1 MVSAESRNSCNFTHK
16 TWKSVSPLGALH
28 HCRTSQT
35 ASELTVTIKSGRA
48 AADSDCVLARAQN
61 ALLSREL
68 RYCHGSSVLISV
80 CVGEEE
86 CSYERS
92 WGGLVILLARFDG
105 SAIVL
110 SRLHVGDI
118 YL

>member
-1 MVSAESRNSCNFTHK
+1 M
-16 TWKSVSPLGALH
+16 
-28 HCRTSQT
+28 
-35 ASELTVTIKSGRA
+35 TIKSGRA

-61 ALLSREL
+61 TLLSREL
-68 RYCHGSSVLISV
+68 RYGHGSSILVSV

-86 CSYERS
+86 CSYERI
-92 WGGLVILLARFDG
+92 WGGLAILLARSDG

>member
-1 MVSAESRNSCNFTHK
+1 M
-16 TWKSVSPLGALH
+16 
-28 HCRTSQT
+28 
-35 ASELTVTIKSGRA
+35 TIKPGRA

-61 ALLSREL
+61 ELLSREL
-68 RYCHGSSVLISV
+68 RYGQGSSVLVSV

-92 WGGLVILLARFDG
+92 WGGLAILLARSDG